1 MPSQP
6 HSYHN
11 LFESLEDRV
20 LFDGVPDATFI
31 LPQAEGQEPIPAQV
45 QNVQQADISGPR
57 ELILIDAGV
66 ENADQLL
73 EEVLQNR
80 PDSMFEVRVI
90 NGNED
95 GVSQISAI
103 LADANGQYDAIHIVS
118 HGDEGEVNL
127 GNSKLTADNLSDY
140 TNDLAGWADALSG
153 EADILF
159 YGCDLAGNAEG
170 EQFIESISAIT
181 VSYTHLT
188 LPTICSV

>member
-1 MPSQP
+1 MDDSKPCCHTYLHLSLHPRCSNKEYGTYYMPSQP

-103 LADANGQYDAIHIVS
+103 LADANGQYLSLIHI
-118 HGDEGEVNL
+118 
-127 GNSKLTADNLSDY
+127 
-140 TNDLAGWADALSG
+140 
-153 EADILF
+153 
-159 YGCDLAGNAEG
+159 
-170 EQFIESISAIT
+170 
-181 VSYTHLT
+181 
-188 LPTICSV
+188 

>member
-66 ENADQLL
+66 ENACLL
-73 EEVLQNR
+73 YTSPSPRDRQKSR
-80 PDSMFEVRVI
+80 MPS
-90 NGNED
+90 
-95 GVSQISAI
+95 SA
-103 LADANGQYDAIHIVS
+103 
-118 HGDEGEVNL
+118 
-127 GNSKLTADNLSDY
+127 
-140 TNDLAGWADALSG
+140 
-153 EADILF
+153 
-159 YGCDLAGNAEG
+159 
-170 EQFIESISAIT
+170 
-181 VSYTHLT
+181 
-188 LPTICSV
+188 